1 MTGDNRY
8 NRGHR
13 EAGGQIRR
21 KDTLVKSHRSRRVAA
36 VAAIALTS
44 TLAGCAEF
52 GSDPSAAAVVD
63 GRAISETDVQTVVEE
78 LTQLQLPQQI
88 GADRVTQYLA
98 IGPTVRE
105 TFTEAGL
112 PVGESQVRQGLA
124 DPDAALSEPTLDV
137 LTTLKTVDVLQEA
150 KSVLQAPGAPPAQ
163 MQVAQRAAVAEQM
176 VNKRVSEQMK
186 NGQLVFNPKYLRA
199 PENWIQQAAPEMA
212 GQAPQG

>member
-13 EAGGQIRR
+13 EADGQIRR

-44 TLAGCAEF
+44 TLAGCAEL

-88 GADRVTQYLA
+88 GSDRVTQYLA

-105 TFTEAGL
+105 AFAEAGV